1 MNRKKIIK
9 RSLRGILIIA
19 VCGPIF
25 IFFTISR
32 QHKKM
37 MQGEMV
43 SESPIDTIPF
53 TYSSTGHIVIPVH
66 IQDSKETFSF
76 ILDTGA
82 SNMIFSSRKDQFNFK
97 RNGFGIGLGSSLNFF
112 TTKINQ
118 CSLVQIGALRFEKV
132 NFEEVNINSDCIDEI
147 CGIIGTGIMHNL
159 EWQIDFNTMQIII
172 ADSFKNLD
180 TNPEAIKI
188 PLHQNQFTS
197 HLSTRI
203 KFRKNKQS
211 HAVLIDLGNNGTLN
225 MKERNIRKDSIPF
238 ETRKVLGIKSNTLG
252 EKKVL
257 ESEFSYYLADSFFI
271 GNLSA
276 CQLPINAASKSLN
289 ILGLGFFEHY
299 KTTISYETSQL
310 FLEPYQT
317 SPRFIW
323 NTYGFFTK
331 YDEVTQKTIISN
343 IIENSPAAN
352 SNLPLY
358 AEVLSINNFEFS
370 DKESYCQYKNRKPF
384 EGGRVKLTLNHNG
397 EIEKYYLESTP
408 IFE

>member
-1 MNRKKIIK
+1 MNIKKIIR
-9 RSLRGILIIA
+9 RSLLGIIIIA
-19 VCGPIF
+19 ISCIVF
-25 IFFTISR
+25 IVFNIGR

-43 SESPIDTIPF
+43 TETPTDTIPF

-66 IQDSKETFSF
+66 IQGSKETFSF

-97 RNGFGIGLGSSLNFF
+97 RNGFGIGVGSSLNFF

-118 CSLVQIGALRFEKV
+118 CNLVQIGAFKFKEV

-159 EWQIDFNTMQIII
+159 EWQIDFSNMHIII
-172 ADSFKNLD
+172 ADSLKHLQI
-180 TNPEAIKI
+180 NPEATKI

-203 KFRKNKQS
+203 KFRKNKRPHS
-211 HAVLIDLGNNGTLN
+211 VSIDLGNNGILN

-238 ETRKVLGIKSNTLG
+238 ET
-252 EKKVL
+252 KKVHGIDSNAL
-257 ESEFSYYLADSFFI
+257 GNEKVSESEFTYYLADSFYL
-271 GNLSA
+271 GNLSV
-276 CQLPINAASKSLN
+276 CQLPILAAPKSLD

-299 KTTISYETSQL
+299 KTTISYKTSQL

-317 SPRFIW
+317 SPQFIW
-323 NTYGFFTK
+323 ETYGFFTE
-331 YDEVTQKTIISN
+331 YDDDSDQPIISN

-352 SNLPLY
+352 NNVPLY
-358 AEVLSINNFEFS
+358 AKILSINDFVFS
-370 DKESYCQYKNRKPF
+370 KKEAYCEYKNRKSF
-384 EGGRVKLTLNHNG
+384 GGTIELTLNNNG
-397 EIEKYYLESTP
+397 NIEKYYLESAP